1 MSTKFKQLLF
11 ELTEQLSFI
20 NQEVDDLI
28 VKSVKSIEIT
38 LKIINN
44 LKKQFLKD
52 KTISPDTEIN
62 FFKNI
67 KPKFTSLSIYH
78 NAIFKIETKMPH
90 GGERIA
96 KKYLNNELK
105 KLKRFFD
112 NNLEFYNYHRTGSSF
127 LDFKYFVRGNYD
139 IKLRLDSFYF
149 ETDHNF
155 STSHDFKVAKIL
167 AYDLVQVYLETKLSN
182 IEKKEYKEKS
192 QHEPKGKIIWTGSKV
207 ALTEILYALHT
218 KGVFN
223 NGAAE
228 LKEIASYFEEIFHID
243 LGQYRRTFL
252 EIRDRKSDKTKFIN
266 SLVEEL
272 MKRMEETDETFL

>member
-1 MSTKFKQLLF
+1 MSIKFKQMLF

-20 NQEVDDLI
+20 NLEMDDSI
-28 VKSVKSIEIT
+28 AKSEKSVELT
-38 LKIINN
+38 LKAIDN
-44 LKKQFLKD
+44 LKKQFLKN
-52 KTISPDTEIN
+52 KTISSETEID

-67 KPKFTSLSIYH
+67 KPKFASLYIYH

-90 GGERIA
+90 GGDRIT
-96 KKYLNNELK
+96 KKYLNKELK
-105 KLKRFFD
+105 KLKRYFD
-112 NNLEFYNYHRTGSSF
+112 NNLDFYNYHRTGSSF
-127 LDFKYFVRGNYD
+127 LDFKYFIRGGHD
-139 IKLRLDSFYF
+139 VKLRLDSFYF
-149 ETDHNF
+149 EADHSF

-167 AYDLVQVYLETKLSN
+167 AHDLVQVYIETKILKMG
-182 IEKKEYKEKS
+182 KKEHKEKS

-207 ALTEILYALHT
+207 SLTEIMYAFHT

-252 EIRDRKSDKTKFIN
+252 EIRERKSDKTKFIN
-266 SLVEEL
+266 ALEEEL
-272 MKRMEETDETFL
+272 LKRMEETDESF

>member
-1 MSTKFKQLLF
+1 MSPKFKQLLF
-11 ELTEQLSFI
+11 ELTEQLNFI
-20 NQEVDDLI
+20 SLEIDDPI
-28 VKSVKSIEIT
+28 TKSEKSLEIT
-38 LKIINN
+38 LIVISN

-52 KTISPDTEIN
+52 KKISVDSEID

-90 GGERIA
+90 GGDRIT
-96 KKYLNNELK
+96 KKYLNKELK
-105 KLKRFFD
+105 KLKRYFD
-112 NNLEFYNYHRTGSSF
+112 NNLDFYNYHRTGSSF
-127 LDFKYFVRGNYD
+127 LDFKYFVRGSQD
-139 IKLRLDSFYF
+139 VKLRLDSFFF
-149 ETDHNF
+149 EVDHSF

-167 AYDLVQVYLETKLSN
+167 AHDLVQVYIETKLLKMEN
-182 IEKKEYKEKS
+182 KDYKEKS
-192 QHEPKGKIIWTGSKV
+192 QLEPKGKIIWTGSKV
-207 ALTEILYALHT
+207 SLTEIMYAFHT

-228 LKEIASYFEEIFHID
+228 LKEIASYFEEMFHID

-266 SLVEEL
+266 TLEEEL
-272 MKRMEETDETFL
+272 LKRMEETDETF

>member
-1 MSTKFKQLLF
+1 MSPKFKQLLF
-11 ELTEQLSFI
+11 ELTEQLNFI
-20 NQEVDDLI
+20 SLEIDNPI
-28 VKSVKSIEIT
+28 TKSEKSLEIT
-38 LKIINN
+38 LIVISN

-52 KTISPDTEIN
+52 KIISVDSEID

-90 GGERIA
+90 GGDRIT
-96 KKYLNNELK
+96 KKYLNKELK
-105 KLKRFFD
+105 KLKRYFD
-112 NNLEFYNYHRTGSSF
+112 NNLDFYNYHRTGSSF
-127 LDFKYFVRGNYD
+127 LDFKYFVRGSQD
-139 IKLRLDSFYF
+139 IKLRLDSFFF
-149 ETDHNF
+149 EVDHSF

-167 AYDLVQVYLETKLSN
+167 AHDLVQVYIETKLLKMES
-182 IEKKEYKEKS
+182 KDYKEKS

-207 ALTEILYALHT
+207 ALTEIMYAFHT

-228 LKEIASYFEEIFHID
+228 LKEIASYFEEMFHID

-252 EIRDRKSDKTKFIN
+252 EIRDRKFDKTKFIN
-266 SLVEEL
+266 ALEVEL
-272 MKRMEETDETFL
+272 LKRMEETDETF

>member
-1 MSTKFKQLLF
+1 MSPKFKQLLF
-11 ELTEQLSFI
+11 ELTEQLNFI
-20 NQEVDDLI
+20 SLEIDDPI
-28 VKSVKSIEIT
+28 TKSEKSLEIT
-38 LKIINN
+38 LIVISN

-52 KTISPDTEIN
+52 KKISVDSEID

-90 GGERIA
+90 GGDRIT
-96 KKYLNNELK
+96 KKYLNKELK
-105 KLKRFFD
+105 KLKRYFD
-112 NNLEFYNYHRTGSSF
+112 NNLDFYNYHRTGSSF
-127 LDFKYFVRGNYD
+127 LDFKYFVRGSQD
-139 IKLRLDSFYF
+139 VKLRLDSFFF
-149 ETDHNF
+149 EVDHSF

-167 AYDLVQVYLETKLSN
+167 AHDLVQVYIETKLLKMEN
-182 IEKKEYKEKS
+182 KDYKEKS
-192 QHEPKGKIIWTGSKV
+192 QLEPKGKIIWTGSKV
-207 ALTEILYALHT
+207 SLTEIMYAFHT

-228 LKEIASYFEEIFHID
+228 LKEIASYFEEMFHID

-266 SLVEEL
+266 ALEEEL
-272 MKRMEETDETFL
+272 LKRMEETDETF

>member
-1 MSTKFKQLLF
+1 MSTKFKQMLF

-20 NQEVDDLI
+20 NLEMDDPI
-28 VKSVKSIEIT
+28 AKSEKSVELT
-38 LKIINN
+38 LKAIDN
-44 LKKQFLKD
+44 LKKQFLKN
-52 KTISPDTEIN
+52 KSISNENEID

-67 KPKFTSLSIYH
+67 KPKFASLYIYH

-90 GGERIA
+90 GGERIT
-96 KKYLNNELK
+96 KKYLNKELK
-105 KLKRFFD
+105 KLKRYFD
-112 NNLEFYNYHRTGSSF
+112 NNLDFYNYHRTGSTY
-127 LDFKYFVRGNYD
+127 LDYKYFIRGGHD
-139 IKLRLDSFYF
+139 VKLRLDSFYF
-149 ETDHNF
+149 EADHSF

-167 AYDLVQVYLETKLSN
+167 AHDLVQVYIETKILKMG
-182 IEKKEYKEKS
+182 KKEHKEKS
-192 QHEPKGKIIWTGSKV
+192 QLEPKGKIIWTGSKV
-207 ALTEILYALHT
+207 SLTEIIYAFHT

-266 SLVEEL
+266 ALEKEL
-272 MKRMEETDETFL
+272 LKRMEETDETF

>member
-1 MSTKFKQLLF
+1 MSTKFKQMLF

-20 NQEVDDLI
+20 NLEMDDPI
-28 VKSVKSIEIT
+28 SKSEKSVELT
-38 LKIINN
+38 LKAIDN
-44 LKKQFLKD
+44 LKKQFLKN
-52 KTISPDTEIN
+52 KSISNENEID

-67 KPKFTSLSIYH
+67 KPKFASLYIYH

-90 GGERIA
+90 GGERIT
-96 KKYLNNELK
+96 KKYLNKELK
-105 KLKRFFD
+105 KLKRYFD
-112 NNLEFYNYHRTGSSF
+112 NNLDFYNYHRTGSTY
-127 LDFKYFVRGNYD
+127 LDYKYFIRGGHD
-139 IKLRLDSFYF
+139 VKLRLDSFYF
-149 ETDHNF
+149 EADHSF

-167 AYDLVQVYLETKLSN
+167 AHDLVQVYIETKILKMG
-182 IEKKEYKEKS
+182 KKEHKEKS
-192 QHEPKGKIIWTGSKV
+192 QLEPKGKIIWTGSKV
-207 ALTEILYALHT
+207 SLTEIMYAFHT

-266 SLVEEL
+266 TLEKEL
-272 MKRMEETDETFL
+272 LKRMEETDETF

>member
-1 MSTKFKQLLF
+1 MSPKFKQLLF
-11 ELTEQLSFI
+11 ELTEQLNFI
-20 NQEVDDLI
+20 SLEIDDPI
-28 VKSVKSIEIT
+28 TKSEKSLEIT
-38 LKIINN
+38 LIVISN

-52 KTISPDTEIN
+52 KKISVDSEID

-90 GGERIA
+90 GGDRIT
-96 KKYLNNELK
+96 KKYLNKELK
-105 KLKRFFD
+105 KLKRYFD
-112 NNLEFYNYHRTGSSF
+112 NNLDFYNYHRTGSSF
-127 LDFKYFVRGNYD
+127 LDFKYFVRGSQD
-139 IKLRLDSFYF
+139 VKLRLDSFFF
-149 ETDHNF
+149 EVDHSF

-167 AYDLVQVYLETKLSN
+167 AHDLVQVYIETKLLKMEN
-182 IEKKEYKEKS
+182 KDYKEKS
-192 QHEPKGKIIWTGSKV
+192 QLEPKGKIIWTGSKV
-207 ALTEILYALHT
+207 ALTEIMYAFHT

-228 LKEIASYFEEIFHID
+228 LKEIASYFEEMFHID

-266 SLVEEL
+266 ALEEEL
-272 MKRMEETDETFL
+272 LKRMEETDETF